1 MRECA
6 TYLQTPLGTL
16 QAWACPKDVGPLVTV
31 FPSPGRQASVPFV
44 GFAEAFVLG
53 PLRKAGVQTQ
63 RIRLAVKKLND
74 ELGLDHALASR
85 RVYADGAELIFDDA
99 SSAMTRSCSPW
110 CAPARSLA
118 DVIRGTWRGA
128 PTVTTAELRAC
139 AYPPNPG
146 RG

>member
-1 MRECA
+1 MRDCA

-16 QAWACPKDVGPLVTV
+16 QAWACPKDAGPLVTV
-31 FPSPGRQASVPFV
+31 FPSPGRQASVAFV

-85 RVYADGAELIFDDA
+85 RVYTDGAELIFDYA
-99 SSAMTRSCSPW
+99 SGS
-110 CAPARSLA
+110 
-118 DVIRGTWRGA
+118 DD
-128 PTVTTAELRAC
+128 AELLTVVSNGHGPRRRDPR
-139 AYPPNPG
+139 YLKQSTDG
-146 RG
+146 DDG